1 MELLDC
7 YRLLGLTPRA
17 TVAEVKASYRSL
29 ARRLHPDL
37 NPGLSHDRFVRLH
50 QAYQVLL
57 EVVPHSATSAS
68 GLDPDVSE
76 TPVPTTAPPPKT
88 TRTRTTTTTT
98 TTTQPPGQATD
109 DSRTTS
115 NPSSPPQASSQAS
128 SPFCHHPQL
137 SPFER
142 QLKAQAYYRLQK
154 LLGQGKFAHAIALVE
169 GLSQRLSVDIEVHQW
184 QAVTYQRVARQS
196 IKQGEF
202 RKGRIYLNKALRT
215 DPHNH
220 SLREEVEQDFRQ
232 LQRQVR
238 QRSSRAVNP

>member
-7 YRLLGLTPRA
+7 YRLLGLTPHA

-57 EVVPHSATSAS
+57 EVVPNSATPAS
-68 GLDPDVSE
+68 RLDPDLSQP
-76 TPVPTTAPPPKT
+76 PVPTTAPPPRTTKT
-88 TRTRTTTTTT
+88 TRTNSPEQAPRT
-98 TTTQPPGQATD
+98 ATK
-109 DSRTTS
+109 TGP
-115 NPSSPPQASSQAS
+115 PSSPPGASSAGTSQAS
-128 SPFCHHPQL
+128 SGFRHHPQL

-142 QLKAQAYYRLQK
+142 QLKSQAYYRLQK

-220 SLREEVEQDFRQ
+220 SLRQEVEQDFRR

-238 QRSSRAVNP
+238 QRSSHRVSP

>member
-17 TVAEVKASYRSL
+17 TLAEVKASYRSL

-57 EVVPHSATSAS
+57 EVVPNSPSPTS
-68 GLDPDVSE
+68 GLDPDISQ
-76 TPVPTTAPPPKT
+76 TTVPTTAPPPKT
-88 TRTRTTTTTT
+88 TQTRTT
-98 TTTQPPGQATD
+98 TTTQPPGQPPNN
-109 DSRTTS
+109 STTTT

-137 SPFER
+137 SAFER
-142 QLKAQAYYRLQK
+142 QLKSQAYYRLQK

-169 GLSQRLSVDIEVHQW
+169 GLSQRLSVDLEVRQW
-184 QAVTYQRVARQS
+184 QAVTYQRVARHA
-196 IKQGEF
+196 IEQGEF

-215 DPHNH
+215 DPHNR
-220 SLREEVEQDFRQ
+220 SLRREVEQDF
-232 LQRQVR
+232 LHWQRRVR
-238 QRSSRAVNP
+238 QRYSGPVNP

>member
-17 TVAEVKASYRSL
+17 TLAEVKASYRSL

-57 EVVPHSATSAS
+57 EVVPNSASPTS
-68 GLDPDVSE
+68 GLDQGGSQ
-76 TPVPTTAPPPKT
+76 TPVPTTAPPAKT
-88 TRTRTTTTTT
+88 TRTSRTTTRTTT
-98 TTTQPPGQATD
+98 PPPGHPPENPTTT
-109 DSRTTS
+109 
-115 NPSSPPQASSQAS
+115 NPASPPQAS

-142 QLKAQAYYRLQK
+142 QLKSQAYYRLQK
-154 LLGQGKFAHAIALVE
+154 LLSQGKFAHAIALVE

-184 QAVTYQRVARQS
+184 QAVTYQRVARHA
-196 IKQGEF
+196 IEQGEF

-215 DPHNH
+215 DPHNR
-220 SLREEVEQDFRQ
+220 SLRQEVEQDFLR

-238 QRSSRAVNP
+238 QRSSRPANP